1 MSNYI
6 LIFIIVAYLAFLFGV
21 AFWAEKKAKSAWVN
35 NAYVYTLSLA
45 VYCSA
50 WTYYGSVGI
59 AATSGISFLTTY
71 LGPVIAFPLWIVVLK
86 KIIRIS
92 KQQKVSSIAD
102 FISLRYGN
110 NRFLGALVT
119 IICVLAIVPYISLQ
133 LKAISETFSIIS
145 KDTIPFSTS
154 IFQDT
159 TFYVA
164 LLLAIFAAFFGTRV
178 TDATRRRQGIVFSVA
193 VESVLK
199 LVFFLII
206 GIYVTYFLFD
216 GTADIYD
223 KFSSLEN
230 LESLTTLDGLEAG
243 INWYFMIALS
253 FFAIF
258 LLPRQFQV
266 AVVENTSEKHL
277 KKAIWLFPLYLLLF
291 NVFVIF
297 VAWGGKLSLDK
308 SLNPDYYTLL
318 LPLQY
323 DNIFLATLVF
333 LGGFSAVI
341 SMVVVSTLALSVML
355 SNNLIIP
362 YGFLDKFS
370 RSHPER
376 NANYIKNIR
385 RIAIFSLIVGAYLFY
400 INFNVQLSLFS
411 IGQISFVI
419 IAQLAPAFFIGLFW
433 NRGSAI
439 AAKSGIITGTLIT
452 IYTLILP
459 FVLDIILGN
468 TDFITNGAFGIELL
482 RPYQLFGIDF
492 MTPVTH
498 AFFWSMFL
506 NTIIYLFISV
516 SSKGNYRE
524 RNYAEMFV
532 NNSYESLQ
540 ESAYVWKGEAYVSD
554 IKNLLIKFLGIQRT
568 ERALNLFYTK
578 HDLPI
583 NIKKADSRLINFS
596 EKLLTGSIGGAS
608 SRILIASVVKE
619 QPVTLVEVL
628 KILEESKKTISTNK
642 FLRQRSEELIKLTDD
657 LKKANEELKQQ
668 DKVKD
673 EFLDTVAHELKTPIT
688 SIRAASEVLLDND
701 HDISNELR
709 IQFLDTILKD
719 SERLSTLIHNI
730 LDLEKLGSGREV
742 FDKKNNNIIETVEKS
757 ISGVYTIAQQKCISI
772 LSTKSSNQI
781 IALYDEDRILQVLT
795 NLLSN
800 GIKFVEKN
808 KGIIEVAVSNKEDFI
823 RISVQDNGKGI
834 PENDKKHIF
843 EKFYQSHNQNIKKP
857 IGSGLGLAICKKI
870 IEGHNGLIRIDDS
883 YDKGARFI
891 IELPNSIEIVE

>member
-6 LIFIIVAYLAFLFGV
+6 LIFIIVVYLAFLFGV
-21 AFWAEKKAKSAWVN
+21 AFWAEKKAKSTWVN

-71 LGPVIAFPLWIVVLK
+71 LGPVIAFPLWIIVLK

-145 KDTIPFSTS
+145 EDMIPSSTS

-206 GIYVTYFLFD
+206 GVYVTYFLFD
-216 GTADIYD
+216 GTGDIYD
-223 KFSSLEN
+223 KISSVEN
-230 LESLTTLDGLEAG
+230 LKSLTTLDGLEAG

-297 VAWGGKLSLDK
+297 VAWGGKLSLDE

-318 LPLQY
+318 LPLQH

-439 AAKSGIITGTLIT
+439 AAKSGIIAGILIT

-459 FVLDIILGN
+459 FVQDIIVGS
-468 TDFITNGAFGIELL
+468 TDFIANGPFGIALL
-482 RPYQLFGIDF
+482 RPYELLGIDF

-498 AFFWSMFL
+498 AFFWSMFF
-506 NTIIYLFISV
+506 NTMIYLSV
-516 SSKGNYRE
+516 SISQKGNYRE

-532 NNSYESLQ
+532 NNSYDSLQ

-554 IKNLLIKFLGIQRT
+554 IRNLLIKFLGIQRT
-568 ERALNLFYTK
+568 ERALNLFYRK
-578 HDLPI
+578 HDLPPTL
-583 NIKKADSRLINFS
+583 KKADSRLINFS

-628 KILEESKKTISTNK
+628 EILEESKKTISTNK
-642 FLRQRSEELIKLTDD
+642 FLRQRSDELTELTDE
-657 LKKANEELKQQ
+657 LKKANEELKLQ
-668 DKVKD
+668 DKIKD

-701 HDISNELR
+701 QDMPNDLR
-709 IQFLDTILKD
+709 IQFLDTILMD
-719 SERLSTLIHNI
+719 SERLSKLIHNI
-730 LDLEKLGSGREV
+730 LDLEKLASGREV
-742 FDKKNNNIIETVEKS
+742 FDKRNNNLTETIKQA
-757 ISGVYTIAQQKCISI
+757 ISGVYTIAQQKNIRIVTSELPEVI
-772 LSTKSSNQI
+772 LVFC
-781 IALYDEDRILQVLT
+781 DEDRMLQVFT

-800 GIKFVEKN
+800 AIKFVEDK
-808 KGIIEVAVSNKEDFI
+808 KGLITIALLDVDNFVRVTI
-823 RISVQDNGKGI
+823 QDNGKGI
-834 PENDKKHIF
+834 PKSDRKYIF
-843 EKFYQSHNQNIKKP
+843 DKFYQSHNQNIKKP
-857 IGSGLGLAICKKI
+857 LGSGLGLAICKQI
-870 IEGHNGLIRIDDS
+870 IEGHNGEIWIDDS
-883 YDKGARFI
+883 FNNGAKFVI
-891 IELPNSIEIVE
+891 DLPKSLK